1 MQLAV
6 SSPATRSSSSSLQGP
21 LVRRTALWTEAQ
33 TTHCPFICLSTG
45 CEELLKDVLSV
56 ESAGTLPCSPD
67 IPDCVEQ
74 VRAPASAPAAFRHPL
89 HLHLGSALEGL
100 EGLGFPFCSP
110 QSPLLPALHQAAPA
124 LPGPTPSFDNC
135 SSGLLVLPSLDIF
148 SCALCPVL
156 SSRPKDQ
163 NSPSMHIHIGTV

>member
-100 EGLGFPFCSP
+100 EGLGFPLMIFWH
-110 QSPLLPALHQAAPA
+110 QSQKTATGLLSKVAPA
-124 LPGPTPSFDNC
+124 SNRNPQEAEAGGLPQ
-135 SSGLLVLPSLDIF
+135 V
-148 SCALCPVL
+148 
-156 SSRPKDQ
+156 
-163 NSPSMHIHIGTV
+163 